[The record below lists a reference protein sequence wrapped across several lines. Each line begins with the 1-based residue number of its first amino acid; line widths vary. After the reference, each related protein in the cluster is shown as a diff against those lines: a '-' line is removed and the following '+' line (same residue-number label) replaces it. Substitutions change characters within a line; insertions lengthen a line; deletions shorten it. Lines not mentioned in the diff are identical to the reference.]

1 MPRTGSRKSRCGS
14 RRNSTGTS
22 RSGRGDRGQAAGNF
36 QKEARSWWR
45 QNQGGLDPVDAELR
59 IYQHGD
65 CLDKQQEIARLQG
78 RNLALTLGE
87 MRDDYRE
94 FQFSISTLDAG
105 VIAKRAAQ
113 NALDAQE
120 LIGHPMR
127 TRDRYG
133 EWTAESLR
141 DELAAHLA
149 KNGGR
154 RIDPER
160 VEQVFRDLEHIV
172 DYGERLAALESDPR
186 ADAGCQH
193 PMDRATEELVDWAI
207 QNGEFNRWA
216 QGKALGYDLDQ
227 AEREIFQLRLEREN
241 HLQELYGR
249 APDPAGEIP
258 ENVMQWA
265 RISQQE
271 RVLDI
276 RLPGGPGRP

>member
-1 MPRTGSRKSRCGS
+1 M
-14 RRNSTGTS
+14 
-22 RSGRGDRGQAAGNF
+22 
-36 QKEARSWWR
+36 
-45 QNQGGLDPVDAELR
+45 DAELR

-127 TRDRYG
+127 TGDRYG

-141 DELAAHLA
+141 DELAEHLA

-193 PMDRATEELVDWAI
+193 PMDRATEELIDWAI
-207 QNGEFNRWA
+207 QNGEFSRWA
-216 QGKALGYDLDQ
+216 QGKALGYGLDQ

-241 HLQELYGR
+241 HLQELHGR

-265 RISQQE
+265 RISQQDE
-271 RVLDI
+271 SWISDYREVLDALDQKAQAN
-276 RLPGGPGRP
+276 LPGWAVTRRGTVRRQGAVQLRELVAARLQALEAQDG